1 MSFLFF
7 FFLSFFLQAA
17 VFTQSVTTVKW
28 NQDTSL
34 EANLRRRNDD
44 NPRAPRP
51 IKVTFRPSKN
61 RSYQSRFR
69 FEVKEGEGFDLLVS
83 GRGTYQEDT
92 TPNPQPTV
100 GPRMYNGES
109 VSQSVSQETS
119 ARKSDGRCC
128 CCCSLWCLFFSSSS
142 LTSPTSS
149 VYNHP
154 PNHRLHKSQI
164 RSRRGR
170 AGRHLWLEEGR
181 RSRLRALHVNKVS
194 GLKMGF
200 DGPNNI

>member
-1 MSFLFF
+1 MPLASPNIVFSF

-109 VSQSVSQETS
+109 VSQSVSQSVKRRVHEKVMGG
-119 ARKSDGRCC
+119 AAAAAPYGA
-128 CCCSLWCLFFSSSS
+128 SSS
-142 LTSPTSS
+142 L
-149 VYNHP
+149 
-154 PNHRLHKSQI
+154 L
-164 RSRRGR
+164 
-170 AGRHLWLEEGR
+170 
-181 RSRLRALHVNKVS
+181 LR
-194 GLKMGF
+194 
-200 DGPNNI
+200 